1 MSNEMTQ
8 KFLKQALQGK
18 TLKEVII
25 AYNEFDD
32 KYTVATKEPV
42 RKRLIAISKNY
53 KSHYYDAEYNKLI
66 SNASQDVLEMLYNK
80 FAEIYNNSLKAE
92 GLYSNLHFLNT
103 EQERQA
109 YIAKYKK
116 EGNDIDAKTQNGD
129 TALCIAAKH
138 GDPETAKALIMA
150 GANVNHQ
157 NNKGLTPLM
166 LATQNKYLETM
177 KILARAEEI
186 QKWKDLGIHIKGQI
200 SR

>member
-8 KFLKQALQGK
+8 EFS
-18 TLKEVII
+18 KEVII
-25 AYNEFDD
+25 TYNEFDG
-32 KYTVATKEPV
+32 KYTVTTREPI

-53 KSHYYDAEYNKLI
+53 KSHYYEREYNKLI
-66 SNASQDVLEMLYNK
+66 SNASQDVLEILYNK

-92 GLYSNLHFLNT
+92 GLYSNLHFLDT
-103 EQERQA
+103 QQEKQA

-116 EGNDIDAKTQNGD
+116 EGNDIDAQTQNGD

-138 GDPETAKALIMA
+138 GDLEAVKALIMA

-177 KILARAEEI
+177 KILTRAEEI
-186 QKWKDLGIHIKGQI
+186 QKWKDIGIHIKGQI

>member
-8 KFLKQALQGK
+8 KFLKQALQDK

-32 KYTVATKEPV
+32 KYTVTTREPI

-53 KSHYYDAEYNKLI
+53 ESNYYEREYNKLI

-138 GDPETAKALIMA
+138 GDLEAVKALIMA

-186 QKWKDLGIHIKGQI
+186 QKWKDIGIHIKGQI